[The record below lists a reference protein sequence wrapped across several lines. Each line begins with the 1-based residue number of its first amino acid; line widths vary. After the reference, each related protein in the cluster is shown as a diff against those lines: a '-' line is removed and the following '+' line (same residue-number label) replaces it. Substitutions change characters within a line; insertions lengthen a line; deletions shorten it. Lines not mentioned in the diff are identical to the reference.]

1 MRQALKSFVLN
12 AASGIFGSEI
22 SKAFFPSSILSV
34 AANKRKMLRFMPDE
48 SLIDRTVT
56 SSGDPIRYAMI
67 ALAINRIAQENI
79 LGDFAELGVY
89 RGDTSRIIH
98 HFAPTR
104 TLYLFDTFEG
114 FSDKDERNASADTR
128 FNDTNVELVKAN
140 IGNTEK
146 VVIKKGYFPETATGL
161 EDKRFA
167 FVMLDADKFAPTLA
181 GLEFFYSRMS
191 HGGYIFL
198 HDYNSPESDWGV
210 SRALNLFLKGK
221 PETIVDMPDACGSVL
236 IRKV

>member
-1 MRQALKSFVLN
+1 MRQSLKSFALN
-12 AASGIFGSEI
+12 VVSGIFGNEA
-22 SKAFFPSSILSV
+22 SKIFFPNSMLSV
-34 AANKRKMLRFMPDE
+34 AANKRQMMRFMPNE

-79 LGDFAELGVY
+79 AGDFAELGVY
-89 RGDTSRIIH
+89 RGDTSRVIH

-114 FSDKDERNASADTR
+114 FSEKDEQNASADKR

-140 IGNTEK
+140 IGDVTN

-167 FVMLDADKFAPTLA
+167 FVMLDADKYAPTLA

-198 HDYNSPESDWGV
+198 HDYNSPESEWGV
-210 SRALNLFLKGK
+210 SRALNLFLQGK
-221 PETIVDMPDACGSVL
+221 PETIVDIPDTCGSVL